1 MKLCDL
7 KPPEGAKKTK
17 KRVGRGNGSGH
28 GGTSCRGSKGQNA
41 RSGGKVK
48 PGFEGGQMPLS
59 RRLPKRGF
67 SNPFR
72 KDIIAVN
79 VSRLS
84 DFPQGSIV
92 DAEALLARH
101 IIKRKGDGIKVLGK
115 GEISVPL
122 TVRVQGVSKTAKEK
136 IEASGGTVEVQ

>member
-1 MKLCDL
+1 MLSHEITAIAGKY
-7 KPPEGAKKTK
+7 KAR
-17 KRVGRGNGSGH
+17 KRIGRGQGSGH
-28 GGTSCRGSKGQNA
+28 GKTAGRGHKGQKSRA
-41 RSGGKVK
+41 GYSRKHVY
-48 PGFEGGQMPLS
+48 EGGQMPLS

-79 VSRLS
+79 VARLN
-84 DFPQGSIV
+84 DFPQGSVV

-122 TVRVQGVSKTAKEK
+122 TVRVQGVSKTAQEK

>member
-7 KPPEGAKKTK
+7 KPPEGARKAK
-17 KRVGRGNGSGH
+17 KRVGRGVGSGH
-28 GGTSCRGSKGQNA
+28 GGTSCKGSKGQNA

-79 VSRLS
+79 VSRLN
-84 DFPQGSIV
+84 DFPQGSVV

-115 GEISVPL
+115 GEISIPL